1 MGFLGSRHDEGGG
14 KTSDQIQK
22 IKEEKK
28 RLSSSTCVIWGARCS
43 EGWVHKVQA
52 RSRDFGVTTAILL
65 PRWPFSVSGKFA
77 AFLER
82 RVSQENPARGFVLC
96 GGVRF
101 WPAARV

>member
-1 MGFLGSRHDEGGG
+1 MEDLGPDSKDKGR
-14 KTSDQIQK
+14 
-22 IKEEKK
+22 EEETQFIDV
-28 RLSSSTCVIWGARCS
+28 RYLGARCS

-82 RVSQENPARGFVLC
+82 RVSQENPARRFVLC
-96 GGVRF
+96 GGAWF